1 MTEPLFI
8 VGTTGITV
16 TMAALAGGALAL
28 VLLAVIVVMV
38 ARAGSRRTEQAERE
52 ALRAEATDQRLSGQ
66 IGDIARLQ
74 AEAVG
79 RLHAMHEALAGRQA
93 ELALSVN
100 ERLDAVS
107 RSLGQSIQT
116 TTQNT
121 VENLQKLNERL
132 AVIDTAQKTIADLSQ
147 RTIPDLALQVTSLQN
162 VLSNKQ
168 TRGAFGQAQL
178 EALIADVLPKGA
190 YAFQHTLSNN
200 TRPDCAVFLPD
211 AGPLVIDAKFP
222 LEAVN
227 SLRDAATEEERRQ
240 ATQRVR
246 QDIAKHVTDIAGKY
260 LIPGETQDIALMFIP
275 SESVYA
281 ELHERFDDVV
291 QRAQRARVMIVS
303 PTLMVM
309 AIQVI
314 KQVRKDAQMREAA
327 DQIRGEVGQMM
338 KDVRLLGERVR
349 KLQQH
354 FGHTGKDIDDILTSA
369 GRIEKRAGRI
379 EALDFDDDA
388 SKAGASGADVL
399 PSPIARRLSAA
410 E

>member
-1 MTEPLFI
+1 MTDPLFAI
-8 VGTTGITV
+8 GTTEITV
-16 TMAALAGGALAL
+16 TMAALAGGALTL
-28 VLLAVIVVMV
+28 LLLAVIAVLV
-38 ARAGSRRTEQAERE
+38 ARAGSRRAAQAERE
-52 ALRAEATDQRLSGQ
+52 AQRADETGERLSSQ
-66 IGDIARLQ
+66 IGDVARLQ

-178 EALIADVLPKGA
+178 EALIADILPKGA
-190 YAFQHTLSNN
+190 YAFQYTLSNN

-227 SLRDAATEEERRQ
+227 SLRDAVTDDERRQ

-314 KQVRKDAQMREAA
+314 KQIRKDAQMREAA
-327 DQIRGEVGQMM
+327 DQIRGEVGHMM

-354 FGHTGKDIDDILTSA
+354 FGQTGKDIEDILTSA

-379 EALDFDDDA
+379 EALDFDDDTP
-388 SKAGASGADVL
+388 KAEVL
-399 PSPIARRLSAA
+399 PSPIAARLRAA